1 MESTALRKR
10 AAWLHSVATRLP
22 SRDVAQMLDHYA
34 DEMLDEA
41 RRIETFER
49 WPKISRMAH

>member
-1 MESTALRKR
+1 MESSALRKR

-34 DEMLDEA
+34 EEILDEA
-41 RRIETFER
+41 RRVETCER
-49 WPKISRMAH
+49 WPRRGRMAH

>member
-1 MESTALRKR
+1 MESSALRKR

-22 SRDVAQMLDHYA
+22 SRDVAQMLDRYA

-41 RRIETFER
+41 KRLETFER
-49 WPKISRMAH
+49 WPQRSRMAH

>member
-1 MESTALRKR
+1 MESSALRKR

-22 SRDVAQMLDHYA
+22 SRDVAQMLDRYA

-41 RRIETFER
+41 KRLQTFER
-49 WPKISRMAH
+49 WPQRSRMAH